1 MLEGI
6 LEYLGQHPPGA
17 WIGPILAAIA
27 FVETVFPPFPGDVLF
42 IIVSSWA
49 RMGGGSPVWITL
61 AGFAGC
67 LLGSCIL
74 FRFGRSSGVRFTRGY
89 LSRWMAQ
96 EKIGQ
101 AEGLFRRKGLLIL
114 VASRF
119 IPGLRSLLV
128 VVAGSSGMGT
138 LRALAAAGFSALI
151 WYGILSAMATAIGD
165 NIHKTQTF
173 MSLYGKWV
181 WIALGCVIL
190 LYICLKLLRRKGRD
204 RST

>member
-27 FVETVFPPFPGDVLF
+27 FVETIFPPFPGDVLF

-49 RMGGGSPVWITL
+49 RMGGGSPIWITL

-67 LLGSCIL
+67 ILGTCIL
-74 FRFGRSSGVRFTRGY
+74 FHFGRSSSARSARGY

-96 EKIGQ
+96 EKVER
-101 AEGLFRRKGLLIL
+101 AEELFRRRGPLIL
-114 VASRF
+114 LGSRF
-119 IPGLRSLLV
+119 IPGVRSLLV

-138 LRALAAAGFSALI
+138 LRALTAAGFSALI
-151 WYGILSAMATAIGD
+151 WYGILSATATAIGD
-165 NIHKTQTF
+165 NIHKAQAF

-181 WIALGCVIL
+181 WIILGCLIL
-190 LYICLKLLRRKGRD
+190 LYIGLKLLRKGRD